1 MVIQD
6 LGFIV
11 RQTKVLTLAPQ
22 LASTMSLP
30 LKSSS
35 ARWE

>member
-1 MVIQD
+1 MIIQD

-22 LASTMSLP
+22 LASTKSLH
-30 LKSSS
+30 LRSSS